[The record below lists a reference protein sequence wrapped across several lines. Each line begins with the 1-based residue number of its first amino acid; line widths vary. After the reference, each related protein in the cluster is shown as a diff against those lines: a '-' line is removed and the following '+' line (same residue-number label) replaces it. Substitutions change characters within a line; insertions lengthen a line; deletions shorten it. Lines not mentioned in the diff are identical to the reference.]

1 MAAEGRPRLRAAVGG
16 LRRVLALDFQV
27 GFPAGAVVLFIHW
40 RWQPTGAGDLF
51 FMDRRWPSDAEAAAG
66 RPRPRAATLG
76 HAAVRAQ
83 ELLRVNHFR
92 YPHARARGA
101 RCRFQIAVSFFS
113 FSGATP
119 ALPRLAALAAAGAG
133 GGAQSRPSYAVAAE
147 GRPRL
152 RAAVGGLR
160 RVLALDF
167 QVGFPAGAVVLFI
180 HWRWQPTG
188 AGDLFFMD
196 RRWPSDAEAAAGR
209 PRPRAATLGHAAV
222 RAQELLRVNHFRYPH
237 ARARGARRRFQ
248 IAVSFFS
255 FSGATPALPR
265 LAALAAA
272 GAGGGAQSRPSYA
285 VAAEGRPRLRA
296 AVGGLRRVLALDF
309 QAGFPAGAVGLF
321 IHWRWQPTGAGDL
334 AIIAKTR
341 RLLLPAA
348 AAQLCLDESNSKER
362 LRVSIGSAKTLYAVQ
377 HIMGPTR
384 VRTVADRNSAVTP
397 VDLRSSRI
405 SFQGQRHR
413 SARGNS
419 IAQ

>member
-27 GFPAGAVVLFIHW
+27 GFPAGAVGLFIHW

-51 FMDRRWPSDAEAAAG
+51 FMDRRWPSAAEAAAG

-92 YPHARARGA
+92 YPHARAREAPGA
-101 RCRFQIAVSFFS
+101 DSRSRFHFLVS
-113 FSGATP
+113 AARTAP
-119 ALPRLAALAAAGAG
+119 ALPRLAALAADGAG

-167 QVGFPAGAVVLFI
+167 QVGFPAGAVGLFI

-272 GAGGGAQSRPSYA
+272 GAGGGANRGRATRWLPK
-285 VAAEGRPRLRA
+285 AARA
-296 AVGGLRRVLALDF
+296 
-309 QAGFPAGAVGLF
+309 
-321 IHWRWQPTGAGDL
+321 
-334 AIIAKTR
+334 
-341 RLLLPAA
+341 
-348 AAQLCLDESNSKER
+348 
-362 LRVSIGSAKTLYAVQ
+362 SA
-377 HIMGPTR
+377 P
-384 VRTVADRNSAVTP
+384 P
-397 VDLRSSRI
+397 
-405 SFQGQRHR
+405 
-413 SARGNS
+413 
-419 IAQ
+419 

>member
-27 GFPAGAVVLFIHW
+27 GFPAGAVVLLIHW
-40 RWQPTGAGDLF
+40 RWQPTGGAIYFLWIGDGRATPRL
-51 FMDRRWPSDAEAAAG
+51 RLAA
-66 RPRPRAATLG
+66 RAPAPPLWVTLLC
-76 HAAVRAQ
+76 A
-83 ELLRVNHFR
+83 LRNCSASTISVTLT
-92 YPHARARGA
+92 RARGA
-101 RCRFQIAVSFFS
+101 RRRFQIAVSFFR

-167 QVGFPAGAVVLFI
+167 QVGFPAGAVVLLI

-188 AGDLFFMD
+188 GAIYFLWIGDGRATPRL
-196 RRWPSDAEAAAGR
+196 RLAA
-209 PRPRAATLGHAAV
+209 RAPAPPLWVTLLCA
-222 RAQELLRVNHFRYPH
+222 LRNCSASTISVTLT
-237 ARARGARRRFQ
+237 RARGARRRFQ
-248 IAVSFFS
+248 IAVSFFR

-309 QAGFPAGAVGLF
+309 QVGFPAGAVVLL
-321 IHWRWQPTGAGDL
+321 IHWRWQPTGG
-334 AIIAKTR
+334 AIYF
-341 RLLLPAA
+341 L
-348 AAQLCLDESNSKER
+348 
-362 LRVSIGSAKTLYAVQ
+362 
-377 HIMGPTR
+377 
-384 VRTVADRNSAVTP
+384 
-397 VDLRSSRI
+397 
-405 SFQGQRHR
+405 
-413 SARGNS
+413 
-419 IAQ
+419 

>member
-51 FMDRRWPSDAEAAAG
+51 FIDRRWPSDAEAAAG

-92 YPHARARGA
+92 H
-101 RCRFQIAVSFFS
+101 
-113 FSGATP
+113 
-119 ALPRLAALAAAGAG
+119 
-133 GGAQSRPSYAVAAE
+133 
-147 GRPRL
+147 
-152 RAAVGGLR
+152 
-160 RVLALDF
+160 
-167 QVGFPAGAVVLFI
+167 
-180 HWRWQPTG
+180 
-188 AGDLFFMD
+188 
-196 RRWPSDAEAAAGR
+196 
-209 PRPRAATLGHAAV
+209 
-222 RAQELLRVNHFRYPH
+222 PH

-255 FSGATPALPR
+255 FSGAD
-265 LAALAAA
+265 A
-272 GAGGGAQSRPSYA
+272 GA
-285 VAAEGRPRLRA
+285 A
-296 AVGGLRRVLALDF
+296 AVGGAGRRWCRRRSSIAAELRGGCRRPPAPPRRRRGAPACSCSRFSGWISGWRGGALYPLAVAADRRGRF
-309 QAGFPAGAVGLF
+309 SNNS
-321 IHWRWQPTGAGDL
+321 
-334 AIIAKTR
+334 KTR
-341 RLLLPAA
+341 RLLIPAA